1 MAKRGKAGRHTSQK
15 VSEKYA
21 KNTKK
26 KNSGKQFAAFEATMH
41 QKTIS
46 NMQKN
51 IPKFTID

>member
-51 IPKFTID
+51 IPKLTID